1 MELSATGCLRGERAD
16 MVGASASH
24 QRCCAL
30 ALRCCSLGPIH
41 ERDIAAVT
49 VRALTEDGHAGK
61 KYTLTGGELLTQVE
75 QLQTISQTIGRNLRY
90 EELTPDV
97 AREQMSAFLPP
108 FIIDGFSICGL
119 EW

>member
-1 MELSATGCLRGERAD
+1 
-16 MVGASASH
+16 
-24 QRCCAL
+24 
-30 ALRCCSLGPIH
+30 
-41 ERDIAAVT
+41 
-49 VRALTEDGHAGK
+49 
-61 KYTLTGGELLTQVE
+61 LLTQVE